1 MGLLYGPP
9 VSFAKRT
16 VIVTGASLGVGRA
29 TAEAFHR
36 NGANVVLVARRAEP
50 LEQAVEALGGGD
62 RILTVA
68 ADVADNAALARI
80 VDASVE
86 RFGAIHGLVNNAGAH
101 FRGRVD
107 KRSADELSTMVD
119 VNLRA
124 PIVLSRLA
132 LPHLREHGGFIVNV
146 ASLAGK
152 VPLDGAATYS
162 ATKFGLRAFSF
173 ALAEELRGSSVT
185 VSVVSPG
192 PIDTGFIMDEIDEVE
207 DIVFSQT
214 MCTADDVATMI
225 LDCARDGRRERE
237 FPVGG
242 GKLATVAYLV
252 PGLRRKL
259 KPRLERKGAAT
270 KARLRRE
277 RGKG

>member
-1 MGLLYGPP
+1 
-9 VSFAKRT
+9 VSFAQRT

-29 TAEAFHR
+29 AAEAFHR
-36 NGANVVLVARRAEP
+36 AGANVVLVARRAAP
-50 LEQAVEALGGGD
+50 LEQAAAALGGSE
-62 RILTVA
+62 RVLTIA

-86 RFGAIHGLVNNAGAH
+86 RFGAVHGLVNNAGAH
-101 FRGRVD
+101 FRGPVGT
-107 KRSADELSTMVD
+107 RSAEELATMVD

-124 PIVLSRLA
+124 PIVLSRLV
-132 LPHLREHGGFIVNV
+132 LPQLREHGGFIVNV

-152 VPLDGAATYS
+152 LPLDGAATYS

-173 ALAEELRGSSVT
+173 AMAEELRGTKVT

-214 MCTADDVATMI
+214 MCTAEDVAAMI
-225 LDCARDGRRERE
+225 LECARDGRRERE

-242 GKLATVAYLV
+242 GKLATVAYLF
-252 PGLRRKL
+252 PSLRRRL
-259 KPRLERKGAAT
+259 KPSLERKGAAT

-277 RGKG
+277 RGGG